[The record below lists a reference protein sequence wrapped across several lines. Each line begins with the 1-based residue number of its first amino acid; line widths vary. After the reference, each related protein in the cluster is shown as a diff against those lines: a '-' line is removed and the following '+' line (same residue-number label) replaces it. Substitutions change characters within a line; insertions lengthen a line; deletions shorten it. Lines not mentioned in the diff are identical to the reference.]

1 MFVGGQEH
9 KGPSVAEMQRLIREQ
24 AKVEFHLVNGD
35 KITGKIRWFDE
46 YAFSL
51 VADGQEPMTVLRQAV
66 MAYRVVSE
74 TK

>member
-1 MFVGGQEH
+1 H

-35 KITGKIRWFDE
+35 KLAGKIRWFDE
-46 YAFSL
+46 HAFSL
-51 VADGQEPMTVLRQAV
+51 VIDGQDPMTVLRQAV